1 MGLLPQVDQT
11 AFDYASPFTAI
22 QGRGRQRLKRWL
34 CVSTCLATRAVH
46 LEVAWG
52 LTTNSFINVLTRFTS
67 RRGVPKEMIG
77 DNGSNFVGAVNE
89 LKELVDQ
96 MDKDKIQR
104 MTTNKGIKW
113 KFNPPRGPHFSGV
126 HEIMVKAVKKAIYAV
141 LGSSDIMNEELT
153 TVVAGAEGLLNSRP
167 LTYQS
172 ADIKDEVPLT
182 PNHFL
187 YGQMGEQFAPES
199 VDTMRFNPRKRWRKV
214 QELISRVWSRWSK
227 GYLPRLNNRPK
238 WTEVVKD
245 LKEGDIVSV
254 LDPKLPRG
262 KWPLVIFPSESF

>member
-1 MGLLPQVDQT
+1 
-11 AFDYASPFTAI
+11 
-22 QGRGRQRLKRWL
+22 
-34 CVSTCLATRAVH
+34 
-46 LEVAWG
+46 
-52 LTTNSFINVLTRFTS
+52 
-67 RRGVPKEMIG
+67 MIG

-153 TVVAGAEGLLNSRP
+153 TVVAGAEGFLNSRP

-214 QELISRVWSRWSK
+214 QELISRVWSRCETMSDSCQVILRIK
-227 GYLPRLNNRPK
+227 TMRFALS
-238 WTEVVKD
+238 VVGIQD
-245 LKEGDIVSV
+245 SPGVVECFDRVS
-254 LDPKLPRG
+254 P
-262 KWPLVIFPSESF
+262 